1 MAIACFFRESCH
13 LLLGASGSC
22 SRRPAGDA
30 GARKSSDACIAL
42 PTCTR
47 LQHSCARISE
57 TAAAPAVDL
66 RSQSLVLRHILYIR
80 AEEIARVRSGARGIR
95 RVRRA
100 GVLGSQDRR
109 RPICGDARSCSSLRP
124 RTRRF
129 STWAMGRNAETAV
142 AKYIALAG
150 TSPIWQRGFFDHV
163 LHNDESYGD
172 KWNYVREN
180 PVRAGFVNDP
190 DEWRYSGEIVVI
202 DRA

>member
-1 MAIACFFRESCH
+1 MKMAVACLFRESSH
-13 LLLGASGSC
+13 LLLGTSGSC

-42 PTCTR
+42 PTGKR
-47 LQHSCARISE
+47 LQDSRARISK

-100 GVLGSQDRR
+100 GVLGSQNRC
-109 RPICGDARSCSSLRP
+109 RPICGDARSCSSFRP

-129 STWAMGRNAETAV
+129 STWVMGRNAETSSRETLRWQGHRRSGSAAFLIMFSATMKATETDGITFERIPFV
-142 AKYIALAG
+142 LDLSTIQ
-150 TSPIWQRGFFDHV
+150 TSGGIPGKLR
-163 LHNDESYGD
+163 
-172 KWNYVREN
+172 
-180 PVRAGFVNDP
+180 
-190 DEWRYSGEIVVI
+190 
-202 DRA
+202 